1 MFSPPKNKSL
11 RNDVTNEIINC
22 IVKGEL
28 KPGDRIIE
36 QYISDHMKISRAPVR
51 EALRDLESQ
60 GIIFTVERKGSF
72 VAKMTDQDITE
83 LFSLRSVLEGF
94 AARLAT
100 SKITTDNIQVL
111 SEYTKKMKIA
121 ADNNDPQLFLE
132 NDINFHQL
140 IITCANHRRLLKILN
155 DVQALIRLFMAWS
168 KFSMQS
174 ANLLLKEA
182 ETHQEI
188 ISALEARDSVKAESI
203 TQSHIIRA
211 GEMLLDFLYTPNSSP
226 CSE

>member
-1 MFSPPKNKSL
+1 LFSPPENKSL
-11 RNDVTNEIINC
+11 RNIVTNEIINC

-28 KPGDRIIE
+28 KPGDRIKE
-36 QYISDHMKISRAPVR
+36 QYISDHMKISRAPIR

-60 GIIFTVERKGSF
+60 GIVVTVERKGSF

-83 LFSLRSVLEGF
+83 LFSLRGVLEGF

-100 SKITTDNIQVL
+100 LKITADDIQTL
-111 SEYTKKMKIA
+111 SEYTTKMKMA
-121 ADNNDPQLFLE
+121 ADHNDPQLFLE

-140 IITCANHRRLLKILN
+140 IIACADHRRLLKMLN

-174 ANLLLKEA
+174 GNLLLKEA

-188 ISALEARDSVKAESI
+188 ISAFEARDPAKAEFI
-203 TQSHIIRA
+203 TQSHITRA
-211 GEMLLDFLYTPNSSP
+211 GEMLLDFLYTSKQ
-226 CSE
+226 